1 MIYLYYKFNLYDVEI
16 SKLNMSLDRFVNN
29 VVSLADKLQD
39 QFVGL
44 LSDYYVD
51 DIKFEYIT
59 DVDVPFTTCQHGKF
73 KNNLIYSNV
82 VKSLN
87 GYLIYVYV
95 PLITDN
101 VLNRLID
108 NSSDDIYKMMC
119 KEPQI
124 FDYVKKNDKYLNSYY
139 IILKNGE
146 YKQLSNIDMIT
157 EYYIKSEYVVSLID
171 G

>member
-1 MIYLYYKFNLYDVEI
+1 MIYLQYKFNLYDVEI
-16 SKLNMSLDRFVNN
+16 SNLNMVLDKFVNN
-29 VVSLADKLQD
+29 VVTLADKLQE

-59 DVDVPFTTCQHGKF
+59 DVDVPFTTRQQV

-82 VKSLN
+82 VKTLN

-95 PLITDN
+95 PLITDK
-101 VLNRLID
+101 VLNRLIN
-108 NSSDDIYKMMC
+108 NSSDDIYKLMC
-119 KEPQI
+119 NEPQI
-124 FDYVKKNDKYLNSYY
+124 FEYIKKNDKYLNSYY

-157 EYYIKSEYVVSLID
+157 EYYIKSESGLNLID
-171 G
+171 D

>member
-1 MIYLYYKFNLYDVEI
+1 MIYLQYKFNLHDIDI
-16 SKLNMSLDRFVNN
+16 SNLNITLNDFVNN

-44 LSDYYVD
+44 QSDYYID
-51 DIKFEYIT
+51 DTKFEYIT
-59 DVDVPFTTCQHGKF
+59 DGDVPFTTAQHGKF
-73 KNNLIYSNV
+73 NNLIYSNV
-82 VKSLN
+82 VKTLN

-95 PLITDN
+95 PLITDS
-101 VLNRLID
+101 VLNRLIN
-108 NSSDDIYKMMC
+108 NSSDDIYKLMC
-119 KEPQI
+119 NEPQI

-157 EYYIKSEYVVSLID
+157 EYYIKSIEFNR
-171 G
+171 

>member
-1 MIYLYYKFNLYDVEI
+1 MIYLQYKFNLSDIDI
-16 SKLNMSLDRFVNN
+16 SNLNMSLDKFVTN
-29 VVSLADKLQD
+29 VVTLADKLQD

-59 DVDVPFTTCQHGKF
+59 DSDVPFTTSQHGDKH
-73 KNNLIYSNV
+73 NVIYSNV
-82 VKSLN
+82 VKTLN

-95 PLITDN
+95 PLITDR
-101 VLNRLID
+101 VLKRLIN
-108 NSSDDIYKMMC
+108 NSSDDIYNLMC
-119 KEPQI
+119 NEPKI
-124 FDYVKKNDKYLNSYY
+124 FGYIKKNDKYLNSYY

-157 EYYIKSEYVVSLID
+157 EYYINSENVLCLID